1 MVGAYGRTGGEI
13 ALPQKT
19 GSNEERIVVML
30 LMRRE
35 DKVVEHLAA
44 RNRAVVPEYGIDD
57 TGTVFKVAVGSDDKL
72 DGSAAIEDAAAVA
85 HDSVDQDYVFPYLGR
100 LALGRIDGDVL
111 QLACTFNIASGADLD
126 IFDDFGSLDDA
137 ARTHGAVISAMVVL
151 N

>member
-13 ALPQKT
+13 VLPQKT

-57 TGTVFKVAVGSDDKL
+57 TGTVFKVAVGPDDKL
-72 DGSAAIEDAAAVA
+72 DGSAAIEDTAAVA
-85 HDSVDQDYVFPYLGR
+85 HDSVDQNHIFPYLGR
-100 LALGRIDGDVL
+100 FALGRIDGDVL
-111 QLACTFNIASGADLD
+111 KLACTFNIASGADLD
-126 IFDDFGSLDDA
+126 IFDDF
-137 ARTHGAVISAMVVL
+137 
-151 N
+151 